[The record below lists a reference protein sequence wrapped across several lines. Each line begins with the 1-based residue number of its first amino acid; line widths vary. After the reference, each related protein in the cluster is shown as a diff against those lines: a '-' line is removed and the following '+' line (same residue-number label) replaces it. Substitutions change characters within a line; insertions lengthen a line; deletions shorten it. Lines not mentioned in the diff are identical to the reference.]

1 MRIASHN
8 VLSYVSK
15 LKFTSK
21 TLETRL
27 KYVLPFSAMDEAP
40 SYVTGH
46 LISLKTQYKGL
57 QVN

>member
-1 MRIASHN
+1 M
-8 VLSYVSK
+8 SYHMSV
-15 LKFTSK
+15 KFTFK

-46 LISLKTQYKGL
+46 LISPKTQYKGL